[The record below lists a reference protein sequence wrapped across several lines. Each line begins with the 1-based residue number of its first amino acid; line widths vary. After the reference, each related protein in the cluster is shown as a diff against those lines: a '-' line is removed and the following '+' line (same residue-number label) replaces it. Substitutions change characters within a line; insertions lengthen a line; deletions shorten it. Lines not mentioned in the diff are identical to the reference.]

1 MGLTQVKIVSVP
13 VSDQDRARDFYVN
26 RLGLRVV
33 RDDPMGPDQ
42 RWVELAVGDGSTS
55 LTLVTWFDAMPPGSC
70 QGLVFMTSD
79 LEQTVA
85 DLREQGVEFRRGIE
99 DAPWGRQAVLYD
111 PDGNG
116 LVLLQEA
123 SV

>member
-33 RDDPMGPDQ
+33 RDDRMGPDQ

-70 QGLVFMTSD
+70 QGLVFTTSD

-85 DLREQGVEFRRGIE
+85 DMREQGVEFRRGIE
-99 DAPWGRQAVLYD
+99 DAPWGRQAVLDD

-123 SV
+123 SA